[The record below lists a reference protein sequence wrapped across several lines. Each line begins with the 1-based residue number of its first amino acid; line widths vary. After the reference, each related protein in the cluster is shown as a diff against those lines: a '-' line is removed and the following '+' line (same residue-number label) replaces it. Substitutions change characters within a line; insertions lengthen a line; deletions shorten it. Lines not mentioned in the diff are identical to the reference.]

1 MAQLQFNASEV
12 PEDEGFEVIP
22 AGDYSAQI
30 IQSEMKRNKADTGSF
45 LEMRVQILDEEYT
58 GRLIFERLNL
68 DNPNETAVK
77 IAQRT
82 LADICEAVGVL
93 EVEDSEELHGIEML
107 VRVGIQ
113 AASGDWGASNV
124 VKKYMAAE

>member
-1 MAQLQFNASEV
+1 
-12 PEDEGFEVIP
+12 
-22 AGDYSAQI
+22 
-30 IQSEMKRNKADTGSF
+30 MKRNKADTGSY

-58 GRLIFERLNL
+58 GRLVFERLNL
-68 DNPNETAVK
+68 DNPNDTAVK

-113 AASGDWGASNV
+113 PAKGDWGASNV
-124 VKKYMAAE
+124 IKKYMAAE